1 MDADVGGDVTRWWLV
16 VMPVMVRLGNQAIR
30 CWSGA

>member
-1 MDADVGGDVTRWWLV
+1 MEAAVGGDVTKWWLV
-16 VMPVMVRLGNQAIR
+16 VMPVMVRLGNIR